1 MIETRADALARAHS
15 LVRETQRAQYAA
27 YWPAVA
33 TWTVTERKPTLRA
46 GAVVCVDEEHRE
58 TLA

>member
-1 MIETRADALARAHS
+1 VIETRADALARAHD
-15 LVRETQRAQYAA
+15 LVRKTQRAQYAA

-33 TWTVTERKPTLRA
+33 SWTVSERKPTLRA
-46 GAVVCVDEEHRE
+46 GAVICVDETHKE